1 MKSEKVA
8 VVVGTRPEIIKM
20 FPVVRALR
28 DHSIDFFI
36 VHTGQHYSYE
46 LSKIFFEE
54 LNLPK
59 PKYNLGIGSGS
70 HAEETGRIMISI
82 EDVLEKEN
90 PDILLVE
97 GDTNSIL
104 AAALAAV
111 KLHIPVGHVEAGLRS
126 FDRSMPE
133 EINRVITDHISTLL
147 FAPTKLSMENLLRE
161 GIPYYKIHV
170 TGNTIVDA
178 VQYCLAKVRKA
189 EKEVLE
195 KLSIKK
201 KKYVLVT
208 VHRQENVDDP
218 NRFKAIIEGLNL
230 IKEKFGYEIIYP
242 IHPRSRKRAAEFN
255 IDLGKITVID
265 PLGYIDFLALE
276 KNALAIITDSGGVQE
291 EACTL
296 GVPCITV
303 RDNTERP
310 ETILV
315 GANVLAGAD
324 SKSISDKFESL
335 VINDRVRKWSN
346 PLGDGKAGERIV
358 KIVREYLEACTWQK
372 FL

>member
-1 MKSEKVA
+1 MHSKVA

-20 FPVVRALR
+20 FPVVRALKEYGM
-28 DHSIDFFI
+28 DFFI
-36 VHTGQHYSYE
+36 IHTGQHYSYE

-54 LNLPK
+54 LNLPM
-59 PKYNLGIGSGS
+59 PKYNLGVGSGS
-70 HAEETGRIMISI
+70 HSEETGRIIISI
-82 EDVLEKEN
+82 EKVLREEK

-104 AAALAAV
+104 GAALAAV

-133 EINRVITDHISTLL
+133 EINRTITDHVSTLL
-147 FAPTKLSMENLLRE
+147 FAPTEISMKNLLRE
-161 GIPYYKIHV
+161 GIPHYKVYV

-178 VQYCLAKVRKA
+178 VHYCLTKVRKV
-189 EKEVLE
+189 EKDVLE
-195 KLSIKK
+195 KLGIEKRN
-201 KKYVLVT
+201 YVLVT

-218 NRFKAIIEGLNL
+218 GRFKAIIEGLNL
-230 IKEKFGYEIIYP
+230 IKERFGYEIIYP

-276 KNALAIITDSGGVQE
+276 KNAFVIITDSGGVQE
-291 EACTL
+291 EACIL
-296 GVPCITV
+296 RVPCITV

-335 VINDRVRKWSN
+335 IINDSAHKWSN
-346 PLGDGKAGERIV
+346 PLGDGKAGEHIV
-358 KIVREYLEACTWQK
+358 KIVEEYLEACTWRK